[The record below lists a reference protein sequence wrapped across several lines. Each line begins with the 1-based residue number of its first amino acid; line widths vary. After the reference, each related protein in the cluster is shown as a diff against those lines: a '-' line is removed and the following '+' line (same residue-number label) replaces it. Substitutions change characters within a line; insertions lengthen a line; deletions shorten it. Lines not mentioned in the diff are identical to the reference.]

1 MKKYIALFLFVSSF
15 SAQAASGCLVRA
27 GKKMQLDPKCKCLE
41 TKTCATPE
49 KLKYSKKFFE
59 AKKPNNTPL
68 FSEKEKVAYEKSY
81 KLFNQIMELKAKGQ
95 GDSQE
100 IKKLYFELDKTNSE
114 ISILLHKNHPEI
126 MKDFKKRYE
135 VKSKARQ
142 EQRKKTDLA
151 IKEFLSSNGKKPL
164 AQNATNAS
172 PVPAQAVAPVKAKT
186 TPPVATGASS
196 IAPAPAANES
206 AVAETGGLSAE
217 DKKEILRKLNKEKL
231 EVTQED
237 SLFEIISKTY
247 KGKAYKKLW
256 APKDLEENAA
266 EPAKV
271 P

>member
-1 MKKYIALFLFVSSF
+1 MKKYIALLLFVSSF

-41 TKTCATPE
+41 TKTCAAPE

-95 GDSQE
+95 GDSEE

-114 ISILLHKNHPEI
+114 ISVLLHKNHPEV

-142 EQRKKTDLA
+142 EKRKKTDLA
-151 IKEFLSSNGKKPL
+151 IKEFLASNGTKTMAKTSTEPFPTKP
-164 AQNATNAS
+164 AAE
-172 PVPAQAVAPVKAKT
+172 PAKAKT
-186 TPPVATGASS
+186 PAPEKASSVVTTPVAESS
-196 IAPAPAANES
+196 
-206 AVAETGGLSAE
+206 VETEGLSAE

-231 EVTQED
+231 EVTEED

-256 APKDLEENAA
+256 APKDIEEKSNEQKA
-266 EPAKV
+266 P
-271 P
+271 